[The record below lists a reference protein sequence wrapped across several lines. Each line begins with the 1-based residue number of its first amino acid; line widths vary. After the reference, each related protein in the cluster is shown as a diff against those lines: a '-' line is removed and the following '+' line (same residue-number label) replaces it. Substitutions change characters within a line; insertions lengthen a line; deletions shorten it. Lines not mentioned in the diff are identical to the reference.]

1 MSNPS
6 NPFAGLLGA
15 SDGKATNEN
24 DSSSLE
30 QLDVDLKQSQDAEKT
45 KTINNIVQNVFHFTI
60 NSTAVEGQSDIQL
73 VYLEELAQAMNPRIH
88 IDLEALEQAL
98 FERLLLQDIQQS
110 VIPKKCTAF
119 KEHVIQN
126 QVFPYLFSSME
137 NVLSYNQYDKPYIRS
152 ALEKMKELIFRNA
165 VTALKQPALFEGQ
178 DFASQLVE
186 ILQHVVPQSHTF
198 FNDLVNAFVADGNP
212 FSFKKNFFS
221 Q

>member
-24 DSSSLE
+24 DSSSPE
-30 QLDVDLKQSQDAEKT
+30 QLDVDLKQSQDTEKI

-60 NSTAVEGQSDIQL
+60 NSNAVEGQSDIQL
-73 VYLEELAQAMNPRIH
+73 VYLEELAQAMYPRIH

-98 FERLLLQDIQQS
+98 FERLLLQEIQQS
-110 VIPKKCTAF
+110 VIPRNCTAF

-137 NVLSYNQYDKPYIRS
+137 NVLSYNQYDKSYIRS

-178 DFASQLVE
+178 DFSSQLVE

-212 FSFKKNFFS
+212 FSFKFF
-221 Q
+221 